1 MKLTVALSL
10 FTVLL
15 PSSELAFSA
24 PVGSD
29 PFCFRRLP
37 NGQIE
42 NLERMCPN
50 KTASPNTGPRV
61 LKNRVRLSSAIRKQ
75 FEFLEYS
82 YDGQFF
88 VATVKNKSKEPL
100 KNVTISYSAR
110 KSDNTIVDNG
120 KAASNRSEI
129 EPGGKAGF
137 KAKLDKEADFIEI
150 VSVDAN

>member
-15 PSSELAFSA
+15 PFSELAFSA

-29 PFCFRRLP
+29 PFCFRRLA

-50 KTASPNTGPRV
+50 KKASSNTAPRV
-61 LKNRVRLSSAIRKQ
+61 IKNRVRFSGAIRKQ
-75 FEFLEYS
+75 FQFIEYN
-82 YDGQFF
+82 YDGQLF

-100 KNVTISYSAR
+100 KNVTLSYFAY
-110 KSDNTIVDNG
+110 KSDTIVDNG
-120 KAASNRSEI
+120 KTVSNRSEI
-129 EPGGKAGF
+129 EPGGIAGF

-150 VSVDAN
+150 VNVDAE